1 MGLKYNLKAVKAEIN
16 TEEQFIEN
24 FIKGERFIKKYKL
37 YIFALIAILIIW
49 FTISF
54 ISGKIEQY
62 NIEESNKI
70 YTSLL
75 NNPNDQALL
84 EQLKNKNA
92 NLYAI
97 FLMKELAKDI
107 NNTEIKSQL
116 QSLSSNSDANHLLKN
131 IISLPLG
138 EKSIFLKNYD
148 KILQAYRLLG
158 EGKIEQANILLS
170 QIKDDSAL
178 SQIAKNL
185 KHYQGISR

>member
-1 MGLKYNLKAVKAEIN
+1 M
-16 TEEQFIEN
+16 
-24 FIKGERFIKKYKL
+24 
-37 YIFALIAILIIW
+37 IIW

-148 KILQAYRLLG
+148 KFYKLI
-158 EGKIEQANILLS
+158 
-170 QIKDDSAL
+170 DF
-178 SQIAKNL
+178 
-185 KHYQGISR
+185 

>member
-1 MGLKYNLKAVKAEIN
+1 MGLKDNLKAVKAEIN

-24 FIKGERFIKKYKL
+24 FIKGERFIRKYKL
-37 YIFALIAILIIW
+37 YIFALIAILAVW

-54 ISGKIEQY
+54 ISDKINQR
-62 NIEESNKI
+62 NLKESNEI

-75 NNPNDQALL
+75 NNPSDKELL
-84 EQLKNKNA
+84 AKLKNKNT

-97 FLMKELAKDI
+97 FLMKEFANDI

-116 QSLSSNSDANHLLKN
+116 QSLSTNSNTNHLLKN
-131 IISLPLG
+131 IISLSLG
-138 EKSIFLKNYD
+138 EKSIFLKDYD
-148 KILQAYRLLG
+148 KILQAYQLLA
-158 EGKIEQANILLS
+158 EGKIEQADILLS

-185 KHYQGISR
+185 KHYQGISQ

>member
-1 MGLKYNLKAVKAEIN
+1 
-16 TEEQFIEN
+16 QFIEN

-37 YIFALIAILIIW
+37 YIFALIAILIVW
-49 FTISF
+49 FAISF
-54 ISGKIEQY
+54 IGGKIDQY
-62 NIEESNKI
+62 NVEESNKI
-70 YTSLL
+70 YTNLL
-75 NNPNDQALL
+75 KNPNDKVLL

-116 QSLSSNSDANHLLKN
+116 QTLSTHSDTNHLLKN
-131 IISLPLG
+131 IASLSLG

-185 KHYQGISR
+185 KHYQGISQ

>member
-1 MGLKYNLKAVKAEIN
+1 MGLKDNLKAVKAEIN

-24 FIKGERFIKKYKL
+24 FIKGERFIRKYKL
-37 YIFALIAILIIW
+37 YIFTLIAILIVW
-49 FTISF
+49 FAISF
-54 ISGKIEQY
+54 IGGKIDQY
-62 NIEESNKI
+62 NVEESNKI
-70 YTSLL
+70 YTNLL
-75 NNPNDQALL
+75 KNPNDKVLL
-84 EQLKNKNA
+84 EQLKNKNT

-107 NNTEIKSQL
+107 NNTEIKGQL
-116 QSLSSNSDANHLLKN
+116 QTLSTHSDTNHLLKN
-131 IISLPLG
+131 IASLSLG

-185 KHYQGISR
+185 KHYQGISQ